1 MGAGMLL
8 TLTDAKT
15 AQSCQSLAQI
25 GWNYRESRAS
35 GARAQPTKRPR
46 DACSGHMKPVLKEHS
61 VFLSQLE
68 PLHEAHCWPET
79 HLFFGP
85 FGKVPN
91 KNMHNNCF
99 EILIPM
105 ASRWIYNVALI
116 LWWSTEKMSENMSNV
131 ADKVPF
137 VFSVFKFNV
146 EWMWLNFEINIL
158 GLNDHTNKFS
168 VS

>member
-35 GARAQPTKRPR
+35 GARAQPTKRPEMHV
-46 DACSGHMKPVLKEHS
+46 AVTWSQSSKS
-61 VFLSQLE
+61 TVFFS
-68 PLHEAHCWPET
+68 PNSNRCTKHTAR
-79 HLFFGP
+79 LFFGP

-116 LWWSTEKMSENMSNV
+116 LWWSTEKMSENMSKV

-146 EWMWLNFEINIL
+146 EWIWLNFEINIL